1 MAWDFF
7 IMYARTWEVNFPL
20 PHYSFFPF
28 LESPISPLLSFLPT
42 NQTNIILSSCLA
54 FCPPPPQISLILVLR
69 MSSYHRPGGR
79 PSGPCRTWWNSTE
92 SIRQIC
98 STRLLAEDSNSLY
111 HRGYPFHSCLSL
123 HTFLLLP
130 AYGAVLQLRL
140 RHLDCLIIMNF
151 ILGSSWCF
159 NWCLLDC
166 YVFGM

>member
-1 MAWDFF
+1 M
-7 IMYARTWEVNFPL
+7 NFPL

-54 FCPPPPQISLILVLR
+54 FCPPPSQISLILVLR
-69 MSSYHRPGGR
+69 MSSYHRPGGDHQGLAGLDEI
-79 PSGPCRTWWNSTE
+79 PQSV
-92 SIRQIC
+92 RQIC

-123 HTFLLLP
+123 HTYLLLP

-151 ILGSSWCF
+151 ILGSS
-159 NWCLLDC
+159 
-166 YVFGM
+166 